1 MGDPLAM
8 LTDSEKAWLKDQVI
22 LVRTNFC
29 ADGYLMG
36 VGIAVTPTER
46 LIIPLRWDSEGEK
59 EAVALLLKNELARA
73 GALIVF
79 TAFEAYMKQFETVSE
94 ARSHYGEPVEKMP
107 GRIEVIHM
115 AVETRAAHYHG
126 YAEVRR
132 SPGRVT
138 LEPTRWHAAHD
149 SEGRWANLLPRT
161 RGVREG
167 VN

>member
-1 MGDPLAM
+1 M
-8 LTDSEKAWLKDQVI
+8 LTDSEKEWLKDCV
-22 LVRTNFC
+22 LRVRENFMHDRRL
-29 ADGYLMG
+29 DG
-36 VGIAVTPTER
+36 VAIAVTPTER
-46 LIIPLRWDSEGEK
+46 LIIPLSWESDGEK

-73 GALIVF
+73 GALVVF

-115 AVETRAAHYHG
+115 SVETRAAHYHG
-126 YAEVRR
+126 YAEIRR

-138 LEPTRWHAAHD
+138 LEPTRWHPAHD